1 MAKNT
6 GLGNK
11 VVTTGGTVEY
21 MAPSIRTTL
30 VASIATLVLV
40 SCGGDPT
47 QELAENADV
56 TDVSLEPLSNTST
69 TEAVQLDRP
78 LLAAPSVIPTEL
90 IITDILEGTGRAV
103 SEGDTVWVDYTGVR
117 SADGL
122 EFDNSYQRG
131 EPIAFTVGI
140 GSVIDGWDTGLIGAK
155 AGGQRRLDIPA
166 DMAYGDNPPGGVIE
180 AGDAL
185 TFMLE
190 IRAVVATSTSDDMP
204 EIDTAAYP
212 PTEDLELTDL
222 SIGEGAVVQVGDS
235 AILHL
240 LIGNADSG
248 DILFETWSEG
258 QPTLIQLVE
267 GYSIPGLY
275 EGLQG
280 MAVGGTRAMS
290 VPAELAFGD
299 EGIPDLGLA
308 GGTPILLVVEL
319 VGTY

>member
-69 TEAVQLDRP
+69 TEAVHLDRP

-90 IITDILEGTGRAV
+90 IITDIVEGTGRAV

-190 IRAVVATSTSDDMP
+190 IRAVVATSTSDDIP

-212 PTEDLELTDL
+212 ATEDLELTDL

-258 QPTLIQLVE
+258 QPTLIQVVE

>member
-11 VVTTGGTVEY
+11 VVTTDGTVEY

-90 IITDILEGTGRAV
+90 IITDIVEGTGRAV

-190 IRAVVATSTSDDMP
+190 IRAVVATSTSDDIP

-258 QPTLIQLVE
+258 QPTLIQVVE

>member
-21 MAPSIRTTL
+21 MVPSIRTTL

-40 SCGGDPT
+40 GCGGDPA

-78 LLAAPSVIPTEL
+78 LLAAPSAIPTEL
-90 IITDILEGTGRAV
+90 IITDIVEGTGRAV

-190 IRAVVATSTSDDMP
+190 IRAVVATSTSDDIP

-258 QPTLIQLVE
+258 QPTLIQVVE

>member
-1 MAKNT
+1 MAQNT

-21 MAPSIRTTL
+21 MVPLIRTTL

-40 SCGGDPT
+40 GCGADPT

-56 TDVSLEPLSNTST
+56 TDVSLEPLSDTST
-69 TEAVQLDRP
+69 TEVVQLDRP

-90 IITDILEGTGRAV
+90 IITDIVEGTGRAV

-117 SADGL
+117 SADGV
-122 EFDNSYQRG
+122 EFDNSYQRS

-190 IRAVVATSTSDDMP
+190 IRAVVATSTSDDIP

-258 QPTLIQLVE
+258 QPTLIQVVE

>member
-21 MAPSIRTTL
+21 MVPLIRTTL

-40 SCGGDPT
+40 GCGGDPT

-56 TDVSLEPLSNTST
+56 TDVSLEPLSDTST
-69 TEAVQLDRP
+69 TEVVQLDRP

-90 IITDILEGTGRAV
+90 IITDIVEGTGRAV

-117 SADGL
+117 SADGV
-122 EFDNSYQRG
+122 EFDNSYQRS

-190 IRAVVATSTSDDMP
+190 IRAVVATSTSDDIP

-258 QPTLIQLVE
+258 QPTLIQVVE

>member
-90 IITDILEGTGRAV
+90 IITDIVEGTGRAV

-190 IRAVVATSTSDDMP
+190 IRAVVATSTSDDIP

-222 SIGEGAVVQVGDS
+222 SIGEGTVVQVGDS

-299 EGIPDLGLA
+299 EGIPDLGLD